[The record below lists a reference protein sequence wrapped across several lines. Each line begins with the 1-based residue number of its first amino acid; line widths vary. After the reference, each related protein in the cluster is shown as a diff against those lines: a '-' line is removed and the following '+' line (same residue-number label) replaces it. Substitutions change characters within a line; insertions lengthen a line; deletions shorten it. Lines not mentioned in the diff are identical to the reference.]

1 MTALVVMAA
10 ALAAAIVVH
19 ERGLGDFAAA
29 SSHGQDVHRAVA
41 KQASERPNIVFIYSD
56 DQNAA
61 DLNSRFMPNT
71 MRLLA
76 GGGTT
81 FSDFVVAAPI
91 CCPSRAGMLTGTY
104 PHNSGVYMNHNGFG
118 SLTDKANT
126 IGSWMQRAGYHTA
139 WLGKFLQGY
148 RRVISDPT
156 QPAPGFDDWLVSL
169 KARYFNW
176 KLYSNRGGIL
186 HGGSKA
192 RDYYTDVLTDHAVR
206 LFREQ
211 AKRKRPL
218 FMVLNELAPHKG
230 RGGRGRC
237 SSAAVPAPRDAGR
250 FDHLALPQPPS
261 FNEADR
267 SDKTAFPAP
276 KPLGGPAIQADR
288 DRYRCRAE
296 SLAALDR
303 GVRRIYAAVKRAGEL
318 DNTIFVFTSDNGL
331 LLGEHAL
338 DGKDIPYEEGIR
350 MPMLMRVPAA
360 VLGGPAVE
368 SVDELTAN
376 VDLAPTLLELAG
388 ARPCVRRSDCRTLD
402 GRSLVPLLRG
412 RSAAWPPERAIP
424 IEGGVEGDICGFRG
438 VRLESEVLLEDVVP
452 GGANGCV
459 PYSTPEY
466 YDLASDPYQLDN
478 LLVTNPTPEVQARA
492 SELVARM
499 AALQTCSGIE
509 GREPRPPGG
518 EYCD

>member
-1 MTALVVMAA
+1 MTALVVTAA
-10 ALAAAIVVH
+10 ALAAAVVVH
-19 ERGLGDFAAA
+19 ERGLGDRAAA
-29 SSHGQDVHRAVA
+29 SPHGQDVHRAA
-41 KQASERPNIVFIYSD
+41 PKQSSQRPNIVFIYSD

-61 DLNSRFMPNT
+61 DLNARFMPNT

-118 SLTDKANT
+118 SLTEKANT
-126 IGSWMQRAGYHTA
+126 IGSWMQRAGYRTA

-169 KARYFNW
+169 KAKYFDW
-176 KLYSNRGGIL
+176 KLYSNRGGVL

-230 RGGRGRC
+230 SGGHGRC
-237 SSAAVPAPRDAGR
+237 SSAAVPAPRDYGR
-250 FDHLALPQPPS
+250 FDQLALPQPPS

-267 SDKTAFPAP
+267 TDKTAFPAP
-276 KPLGGPAIQADR
+276 KPLGAPAIEADR

-360 VLGGPAVE
+360 VLGRPAVD
-368 SVDELTAN
+368 SVDRA
-376 VDLAPTLLELAG
+376 DRQRRPRPHPAPARRRPAVRAPLGLPHPRRALAG
-388 ARPCVRRSDCRTLD
+388 AAAARPV
-402 GRSLVPLLRG
+402 GRLAPGPRDPDRG
-412 RSAAWPPERAIP
+412 RRRGRCLRLSRHPARIRGPARGRRPRRRERLPPVLHARVLRPRRRPVPARQPPGHEPDARGAGPGLRAGRAD
-424 IEGGVEGDICGFRG
+424 GGAP
-438 VRLESEVLLEDVVP
+438 EVL
-452 GGANGCV
+452 GH
-459 PYSTPEY
+459 
-466 YDLASDPYQLDN
+466 
-478 LLVTNPTPEVQARA
+478 R
-492 SELVARM
+492 
-499 AALQTCSGIE
+499 
-509 GREPRPPGG
+509 RP
-518 EYCD
+518 